1 MADPHKK
8 FVRWFNYA
16 KKNFLGDHTAFAL
29 GSCDKTNRPYVRMV
43 LLKIILKDGYVFFTN
58 LNSKKGNQFKNNEKL
73 SMCFYWE
80 SLKRQIRINGN
91 GSVIPND
98 MADKY
103 FQTRP
108 RGSQIGAL
116 ASDQSQVISSR
127 KILMNKIDLL
137 KKKFK
142 NKKINRP
149 NYWTGIKIKPK
160 TFEFWEE
167 GKFRIH
173 KRQFYER
180 KSNYWETKILSP

>member
-1 MADPHKK
+1 MTDPHKK
-8 FVRWFNYA
+8 FVRWFNFA
-16 KKNFLGDHTAFAL
+16 KKNFPGDHTAFAL
-29 GSCDKTNRPYVRMV
+29 GSSDQGNRPFVRMV

-58 LNSKKGNQFKNNEKL
+58 LNSVKGIQIKNNEKL

-91 GSVIPND
+91 GYAISND
-98 MADKY
+98 LADSY
-103 FQTRP
+103 FQSRP
-108 RGSQIGAL
+108 RGSQIGAW

-127 KILMNKIDLL
+127 KVLINKIDFF

-142 NKKINRP
+142 NKKIDRP

-173 KRQFYER
+173 KRQFYEK
-180 KSNYWETKILSP
+180 KSKFWETKILSP